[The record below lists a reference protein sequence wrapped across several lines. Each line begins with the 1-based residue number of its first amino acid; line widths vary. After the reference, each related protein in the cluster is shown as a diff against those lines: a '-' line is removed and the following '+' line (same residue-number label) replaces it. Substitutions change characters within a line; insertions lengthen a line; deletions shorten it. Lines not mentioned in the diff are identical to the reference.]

1 MKSVWTERSYQI
13 GDGDFEPGQFLT
25 VCPAP
30 DFPDSGVLLGAIGE
44 KAEGAFGK
52 LWLQASTEYM
62 RAIAEAIIK
71 CCDDVE
77 ASAKEK

>member
-1 MKSVWTERSYQI
+1 MKSVWTERSYQV
-13 GDGDFEPGQFLT
+13 GNGDFDPGQFLT

-30 DFPDSGVLLGAIGE
+30 DFPDSGVLLGAIGA

-52 LWLQASTEYM
+52 LWLQGSTEYM
-62 RAIAEAIIK
+62 RAIGEAIIK

-77 ASAKEK
+77 RESKDR